1 MKALV
6 LAAGQGTRLR
16 PLTDDRPKCMVELA
30 GIPLLK
36 RQATTLRR
44 LGISDITVVAG
55 YRADQIAAAGFATC
69 LNPRFAST
77 NMVSTLFCAEH
88 LMDENQDLLICYGDI
103 VYETRVL
110 AALMKV
116 NAAVTVAI
124 DSQWRRYW
132 ELRLDDPLS
141 DAETL
146 KLGPEEQLLELG
158 KKPKSYADIE
168 GQYIGLIKIR
178 ADQVRALKQL
188 YKTMDRSATYDG
200 KDFDNMY
207 MTSFI
212 QYQIDQ
218 GWDVKVSPADNG
230 WLEVDSVTDLELYH
244 QMAANGTLK
253 SFYDIQETQA

>member
-1 MKALV
+1 
-6 LAAGQGTRLR
+6 
-16 PLTDDRPKCMVELA
+16 MVELA
-30 GIPLLK
+30 GIPLLT
-36 RQATTLRR
+36 RQATTLHG
-44 LGISDITVVAG
+44 LGIRDITVVAG
-55 YRADQIAAAGFATC
+55 YRADQIATAGFATC
-69 LNPRFAST
+69 LNPHFAST

-116 NAAVTVAI
+116 NSAVAVAI
-124 DSQWRRYW
+124 DTQWRRYW

-146 KLGPEEQLLELG
+146 KLGPEGRLVELG

-188 YKTMDRSATYDG
+188 YKAMDRFATYDG

-218 GWDVKVSPADNG
+218 GWDVQVSPAGNG

-244 QMAANGTLK
+244 QMASNGTLS
-253 SFYDIQETQA
+253 SFYNLQESQV